1 MLLTYII
8 GGGDIM
14 SKRKIEKMGMP
25 VYSKGEELF
34 NVVSHAIGAVIGFG
48 SLILFIILAI
58 KKQLS
63 AGVTIGLIVYS
74 LTIIFLYLASSIY
87 HGINPNTYKK
97 KVARIVDHCT
107 IYVLIA
113 GTYTPIAIMALD
125 STTCLIIL
133 LIEWIGALIGI
144 LLNAYDLSSKK
155 VLIIAMFLY
164 LIMGWALILVPN
176 IINILSLEVFLF
188 ILIGGIIYTLGVI
201 FYGIGHNK
209 KWFHSIFHI
218 FCVLGTIVQ
227 EVGIIILLLNL

>member
-1 MLLTYII
+1 
-8 GGGDIM
+8 M
-14 SKRKIEKMGMP
+14 SKQKIKEMGMP

-34 NVVSHAIGAVIGFG
+34 NVISHAIGAVIGFG

-58 KKQLS
+58 SKHLS
-63 AGVTIGLIVYS
+63 AGGTTGLIIYS

-87 HGINPNTYKK
+87 HGLKPNTFRKR
-97 KVARIVDHCT
+97 VARIIDHCT

-125 STTCLIIL
+125 SITCLIIL

-176 IINILSLEVFLF
+176 IVDILSLEAFLF
-188 ILIGGIIYTLGVI
+188 ILIGGIVYTVGVI

-209 KWFHSIFHI
+209 KWFHSAFHV
-218 FCVLGTIVQ
+218 FCVVGTIVQ
-227 EVGIIILLLNL
+227 EIGIIILLLNL